1 MISTEESMH
10 IQSINSYNPSSKGLY
25 FTKVSSVLFN
35 KNAKY
40 ITQEPVKTSEKGI
53 RYIENTEISKS
64 LKERFLKI
72 PFIKEL
78 SENFDTF
85 IFFREIPKGHKNNF
99 LKEHMAFTKISWADF
114 SKEYAQ
120 VRRVDGHSPVSEDLA
135 LEKMFKNLE
144 KENFSELY

>member
-1 MISTEESMH
+1 MTNAEEDMH
-10 IQSINSYNPSSKGLY
+10 IQDLNSYNPSSKGLY
-25 FTKVSSVLFN
+25 FTKISSVLFN

-53 RYIENTEISKS
+53 RYIENTEIPKNI
-64 LKERFLKI
+64 KDRFLKI

-85 IFFREIPKGHKNNF
+85 IFFREIPKGHRNNF
-99 LKEHMAFTKISWADF
+99 LKEHIACTKISWADF

-144 KENFSELY
+144 QENFSALY